1 MRAVHVFAVLAAF
14 AVGAGIAPMDRAQ
27 AQGILDM
34 SPPADSSAQIGQP
47 KYDDIKLQ
55 TGIALPP
62 KTGSA
67 IFLNRTKQNE
77 WSATTDSGRW
87 TVRRTQATVSYTHLT
102 LPTKA

>member
-47 KYDDIKLQ
+47 KYDDIKFQ
-55 TGIALPP
+55 TGTALPP
-62 KTGSA
+62 KTGSV
-67 IFLNRTKQNE
+67 IFFNGPRRNE
-77 WSATTDSGRW
+77 LTTATGTA
-87 TVRRTQATVSYTHLT
+87 RRTAR
-102 LPTKA
+102 PIKAK